1 MEYGQFW
8 RNKELRE
15 HIAVMEEKLS
25 PTIVFENG
33 VYLNVFT
40 KKWTEANIWVYGSR
54 IIYVG
59 DSLPNNLEGVEVVDC
74 MGQYLV
80 PGYIETH
87 ARPYQLYNPEELSFH
102 AGKFGTTTLIN
113 DNLGIVNLHNKK
125 KALSLISNF
134 EELPISMFWWGRY
147 DSQTALR
154 DEEVIYTTKN
164 VFDWLEN
171 PSVVQGGELTAW
183 PDLLAGD
190 DRLLYWIQKTNKLK
204 KPVEGHLPG
213 ASKETLTKMKLLG
226 VSADHEALT
235 GEEVF
240 SRLEQGYHVGL
251 RYSSLRPDLPH
262 LLTDLENLGLTHF
275 DDLSFTT
282 DASTPSFLEKGLI
295 NVCIEIAIMQGVP
308 LAEAYRMGSYNAAK
322 HLKLDD
328 VLGSIA
334 PGKIAN
340 INILYDKADP
350 NPLSVLAKGEWLVK
364 DGYEKSHPKKIN
376 WQEYGSEKLQY
387 DWDLSENDL
396 QFSIPIGLKLENDI
410 IMNPYA
416 VGADITTDTLPANTE
431 DAFLL
436 LIDRFGKWRVNS
448 IINGFTDSLGG
459 LASSYSTTG
468 DVTFIGKRKSDILIA
483 GKRLKEM
490 GGGIVLVDK
499 GEVIYELKLQ
509 LNGTMFIGGMNT
521 LIEKE
526 KELKAILA
534 DYGYKYEN
542 PAFNLLFLSAT
553 HLPYLRIT
561 QQGIFDVMKR
571 ETIVPANMR

>member
-15 HIAVMEEKLS
+15 HVAVIDEKLS
-25 PTIVFENG
+25 PTIVFKNG

-40 KKWTEANIWVYGSR
+40 KKWTEANIWIYHDR

-59 DSLPNNLEGVEVVDC
+59 DNLPKNLAGVQMIDC

-87 ARPYQLYNPEELSFH
+87 AHPSQLYNPEELSFH

-113 DNLGIVNLHNKK
+113 DNLGIINLHNKK
-125 KALSLISNF
+125 KALPIIEAF
-134 EELPISMFWWGRY
+134 DKLPISMFWWGRY

-154 DEEVIYTTKN
+154 DEEIIYNTKDI
-164 VFDWLEN
+164 FDWLEN

-183 PDLLAGD
+183 PELLAGD

-213 ASKETLTKMKLLG
+213 ASKETLTKMRLLG
-226 VSADHEALT
+226 VSADHESIT

-240 SRLEQGYHVGL
+240 NRLEQGYHVSL
-251 RYSSLRPDLPH
+251 RYSSLRPDLPNI
-262 LLTDLENLGLTHF
+262 LNDLERLGLTHF

-282 DASTPSFLEKGLI
+282 DASTPSFIENGLI
-295 NVCIEIAIMQGVP
+295 NMCIEIAIMQGVP
-308 LAEAYRMGSYNAAK
+308 LVEAYRMGSYNAAK

-328 VLGSIA
+328 VVGSIA

-364 DGYEKSHPKKIN
+364 DGYVKPYRNQIN
-376 WQEYGSEKLQY
+376 WSDYEAESIQY
-387 DWDLSENDL
+387 DWDLSEQDL

-416 VGADITTDTLPANTE
+416 VGADITAENLPEDTE

-436 LIDRFGKWRVNS
+436 LIDRYGKWRVNS

-468 DVTFIGKRKSDILIA
+468 DVAFIGKKKSDILIA
-483 GKRLKEM
+483 GKRLKEI

-499 GEVIYELKLQ
+499 GEVVYELKLQ
-509 LNGTMFIGGMNT
+509 LNGTMFIGGMKA

-526 KELKAILA
+526 KELKAILT
-534 DYGYKYEN
+534 DFGYKYEN
-542 PAFNLLFLSAT
+542 PVFNLLFLSAT

-561 QQGIFDVMKR
+561 QQGIYDVIKR